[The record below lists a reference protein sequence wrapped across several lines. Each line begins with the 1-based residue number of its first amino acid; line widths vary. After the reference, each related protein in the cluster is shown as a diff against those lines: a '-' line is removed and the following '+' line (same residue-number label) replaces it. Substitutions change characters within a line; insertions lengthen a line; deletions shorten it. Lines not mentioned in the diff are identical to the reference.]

1 LVLTVVALPRVKEG
15 LKQNVSARTAT
26 MVKSVFE
33 NARAQAIR
41 TGRPFG
47 VRLHRS
53 SNAVAQGT
61 GLNDPNALN
70 DPVYSATQGANYCNR
85 LSFVQMPFQYRGDF
99 EGANAVF
106 SAAGVAPSI
115 ICLQS
120 NAGLITAIARNNIL
134 PDDVPINVGD
144 LVELGDLGT
153 AYEVTIPPGRP
164 AAIEIFTRL
173 PGEPATLD
181 DLNGNGNPNEP
192 ADAGVRVWLKN
203 RAPTTSALSRLQ
215 TGDPVSFRFNTSP
228 APSPMADVLLPG
240 KAVIDLTS
248 SGVGA
253 SAVAFSPRSISDANG
268 ITTVTGTPVHD
279 RPYRRGSTTALEY
292 RDVIIMFD
300 GSGQLDSVYIDQYV
314 ANFGPD
320 NSTESDDYVYRRI
333 PIANPISLLI
343 ADVRGLVLPE
353 TISVFPE
360 RPAAVNT
367 TDIPAA
373 YEPRS
378 DVNPNFVNTDNAWL
392 TISPISGR
400 IDLSGVAG
408 PLKGTAVGSDLVNAH
423 PELTPT
429 IPPTA
434 AGFIQARLFDSRRL
448 ARGI

>member
-1 LVLTVVALPRVKEG
+1 
-15 LKQNVSARTAT
+15 
-26 MVKSVFE
+26 
-33 NARAQAIR
+33 
-41 TGRPFG
+41 
-47 VRLHRS
+47 
-53 SNAVAQGT
+53 
-61 GLNDPNALN
+61 
-70 DPVYSATQGANYCNR
+70 
-85 LSFVQMPFQYRGDF
+85 
-99 EGANAVF
+99 
-106 SAAGVAPSI
+106 
-115 ICLQS
+115 LQS
-120 NAGLITAIARNNIL
+120 NAGLLTAIARNNIL

-164 AAIEIFTRL
+164 AAIEIYT
-173 PGEPATLD
+173 PQTGEPSDLD
-181 DLNGNGNPNEP
+181 GILANNP
-192 ADAGVRVWLKN
+192 DAGVRVWLKS

-215 TGDPVSFRFNTSP
+215 TGDLTPFRFNTSP

-248 SGVGA
+248 SGVG
-253 SAVAFSPRSISDANG
+253 SSVVAFSPRSISDANG
-268 ITTVTGTPVHD
+268 ITTVTGTPVND
-279 RPYRRGSTTALEY
+279 RPYRRGSTTAFEY

-314 ANFGPD
+314 AGFGPD
-320 NSTESDDYVYRRI
+320 GSTESDDYIYRRI

-353 TISVFPE
+353 TMSVFPE

-367 TDIPAA
+367 TDVPAA

-378 DVNPNFVNTDNAWL
+378 DVNPNFANTDNAWL

-400 IDLSGVAG
+400 VDLSGVAG

-434 AGFIQARLFDSRRL
+434 ADFIQARLFDSRRL